1 METLVWLVSP
11 LYIYIHFQSL
21 NSCFLMLKSL
31 WPIHWLTFTWRS
43 IPDVVRVQATN
54 SMALPVWKRKERC
67 WILGWGCFWHQ
78 RTRSKEPARVGD
90 RTKKNLQNWRRKLGS
105 KVGDGSNLFEYKNV
119 ICFRWSTEFDR
130 RSRPT
135 PPGET
140 VNLKKSGHP
149 FWLPR

>member
-1 METLVWLVSP
+1 
-11 LYIYIHFQSL
+11 
-21 NSCFLMLKSL
+21 LMLKSL
-31 WPIHWLTFTWRS
+31 WPIHWLTFRWRS
-43 IPDVVRVQATN
+43 IPDVDRVQATN

-90 RTKKNLQNWRRKLGS
+90 PKKKSELTVLKLGS
-105 KVGDGSNLFEYKNV
+105 KVGVLEA
-119 ICFRWSTEFDR
+119 ICLNTKMSFASDDPQNSS
-130 RSRPT
+130 RSRPA

-149 FWLPR
+149 GLGCRGCHQGLPEKIGG